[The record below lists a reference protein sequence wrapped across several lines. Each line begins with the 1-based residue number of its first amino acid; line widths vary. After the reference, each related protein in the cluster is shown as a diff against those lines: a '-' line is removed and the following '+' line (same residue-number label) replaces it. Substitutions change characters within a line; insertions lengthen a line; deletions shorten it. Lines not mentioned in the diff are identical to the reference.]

1 MNAIQKTWSDF
12 PALQLVRTTRTVRI
26 AGQVTLVLFI
36 LCLGGMIFLPWQQ
49 TASGTGIV
57 VALDPQQRPQAVKSA
72 AKGIVDWVK
81 PGLREGSF
89 VKQGEPLIVLVPAAE
104 GAEQQFELQFAALD
118 IQMRAAKERVKNA
131 ERVVELQESSNELM
145 RFSLEEQLKVAKQK
159 LAQAEKEAAAV
170 DAELAAK
177 ENDLRIAE
185 DVIKVGIG
193 SEGELVAKRQA
204 VEAARQKSM
213 KAGDYVEESKANLAA
228 KEKEVDSK
236 NEDLKSKMETAN
248 AKVRDEESK
257 VASVNKEL
265 AVLEKKRQEDLGRL
279 EISAPRSGYIQQWY
293 GLEGSDTVKE
303 GDPMFVVVPEATDL
317 AIEMMVSGNDM
328 PLIHEGDQ
336 VRLQMEGWPAVQ
348 FVGWPSVAIGTFG
361 GKVNR
366 VFPTDDGKGNFRVL
380 VTPDIHRDVDI
391 DWPLDRLRQGVR
403 ANGWVLLNQVP
414 LGYEIWRQL
423 NGFPPTIDQPKKE
436 KPAKVKLPK

>member
-12 PALQLVRTTRTVRI
+12 PALQLVRTTRSVRI
-26 AGQVTLVLFI
+26 AGQVTLVLLLLSI
-36 LCLGGMIFLPWQQ
+36 GAMTFLPWQQ

-72 AKGIVDWVK
+72 AKGVVDFVK
-81 PGLREGSF
+81 PGLREGSY
-89 VKQGEPLIVLVPAAE
+89 VTEGETLIELVPTAE
-104 GAEQQFELQFAALD
+104 GAKQQLAMQFAALN
-118 IQMRAAKERVKNA
+118 IQKQAADDRVTIA
-131 ERVVELQESSNELM
+131 EEQIELQGSSNELM
-145 RFSLEEQLKVAKQK
+145 RFSLEQQLEAARQKV
-159 LAQAEKEAAAV
+159 AQAEKEAAVV
-170 DAELAAK
+170 DAELTAK

-193 SEGELVAKRQA
+193 SEGELVTKRQA
-204 VEAARQKSM
+204 VAAARQKSM
-213 KAGDYVEESKANLAA
+213 KAGDYVQESKANLAA

-236 NEDLKSKMETAN
+236 KKDLESKMKDAEAKLKEQE
-248 AKVRDEESK
+248 AKVQSF
-257 VASVNKEL
+257 NKEL
-265 AVLEKKRQEDLGRL
+265 AALEIKKQELDRL
-279 EISAPRSGYIQQWY
+279 EIKAPRSGFIQQWY

-303 GDPMFVVVPEATDL
+303 GDPMFVVVPEADEL
-317 AIEMMVSGNDM
+317 AIEMIVSGNDM

-414 LGYEIWRQL
+414 LGYEVWRQL

>member
-12 PALQLVRTTRTVRI
+12 PALQLVRTTRMVRI
-26 AGQVTLVLFI
+26 AGRVTLVLFL
-36 LCLGGMIFLPWQQ
+36 LCLVGMVFLPWQQ

-193 SEGELVAKRQA
+193 SKGELVAKRQA

-213 KAGDYVEESKANLAA
+213 KAGDYVEESKANLGG

-236 NEDLKSKMETAN
+236 NEDLKSKMEIAN

-257 VASVNKEL
+257 VASFNKEL
-265 AVLEKKRQEDLGRL
+265 AVLEKKRQEVLGRL

-293 GLEGSDTVKE
+293 GLEGSNTVKE
-303 GDPMFVVVPEATDL
+303 GDPMFVVVPEATDM

-403 ANGWVLLNQVP
+403 ANG
-414 LGYEIWRQL
+414 
-423 NGFPPTIDQPKKE
+423 
-436 KPAKVKLPK
+436 